1 MRCINDSNYNI
12 PLLFILNVNDSADI
26 EVANRKGNL
35 LIKIYELSKWQDMLT
50 LVMWCWTVILAP

>member
-1 MRCINDSNYNI
+1 MLINI
-12 PLLFILNVNDSADI
+12 ECSADI
-26 EVANRKGNL
+26 EVANRKGNP

>member
-1 MRCINDSNYNI
+1 MIFAFVYPKFLYENDG
-12 PLLFILNVNDSADI
+12 ADI
-26 EVANRKGNL
+26 EVANRKGNP